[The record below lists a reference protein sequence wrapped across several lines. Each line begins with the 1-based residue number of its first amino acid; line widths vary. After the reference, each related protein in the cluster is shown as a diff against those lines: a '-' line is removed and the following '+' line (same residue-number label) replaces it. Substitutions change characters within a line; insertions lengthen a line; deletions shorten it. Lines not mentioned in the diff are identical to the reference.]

1 MNFRR
6 GREREEIDI
15 NLIPLIDIL
24 IVVLIFLFLT
34 TTYSRYAELQINLP
48 EAAAEKASDKPQTLN
63 IAVDAQRQST
73 RSMAR
78 RRRSGARRPS
88 PRRCRDAAKG
98 RAGAPVVAIS
108 ADAAADAPVGGST

>member
-48 EAAAEKASDKPQTLN
+48 EAAAERASDKPQTLN
-63 IAVDAQRQST
+63 IAVTAAPVPEPSKAMLWLAGLALLLRRARVT
-73 RSMAR
+73 RTWDMAR
-78 RRRSGARRPS
+78 
-88 PRRCRDAAKG
+88 AASSV
-98 RAGAPVVAIS
+98 AGA
-108 ADAAADAPVGGST
+108 